1 MPSDSPSPRPRLI
14 EGGYAVRYVHHLTE
28 HAYAVY
34 GCPWCADDKV
44 EQDNEDGR
52 ERLAYNRSR

>member
-1 MPSDSPSPRPRLI
+1 MPEPHLI
-14 EGGYAVRYVHHLTE
+14 EGGYTARYVHHMTE
-28 HAYAVY
+28 HAHTVQ